1 MKRLVPALLSAL
13 AMTIAAAPALSE
25 TPSLPSMTPPPATGA
40 SIGSS
45 ASISLGSG
53 PHKGKYDFA
62 PTEACVLTA
71 FGKKPLGLSVV
82 FTNERASMSV
92 DMPNIDEK
100 HANEIQVVLVVSDAK
115 PGDVRKVASSVTYEI
130 DTRPDAALEPYQ
142 KAERANKGLS
152 GKATT
157 ALMQKGNAAMLT
169 FSGETPTGV
178 KVEGEVNCRKV
189 DAAQ

>member
-1 MKRLVPALLSAL
+1 MKRLRLLTPLCIALF
-13 AMTIAAAPALSE
+13 AAPAF
-25 TPSLPSMTPPPATGA
+25 PQAPVAPAQAQAPTPPDAA
-40 SIGSS
+40 SSIGSS
-45 ASISLGSG
+45 ASITLGSG
-53 PHKGKYDFA
+53 PHKGRYDFA

-71 FGKKPLGLSVV
+71 FGKKPMGLSVV
-82 FTNERASMSV
+82 FTSETASMSI

-100 HANEIQVVLVVSDAK
+100 HANEIQVVLVVTDAK
-115 PGDVRKVASSVTYEI
+115 PGETRKGASSVTYEI

-157 ALMQKGNAAMLT
+157 TLMQKGGAAMLT

-178 KVEGEVNCRKV
+178 KVSGEVNCRKV
-189 DAAQ
+189 DAA

>member
-1 MKRLVPALLSAL
+1 MNKLVWIVAALV
-13 AMTIAAAPALSE
+13 AAPAL
-25 TPSLPSMTPPPATGA
+25 PQAVAPPRADGA
-40 SIGSS
+40 SSIGSS
-45 ASISLGSG
+45 ASITLTSG
-53 PHKGKYDFA
+53 PHKGRYDFA

-82 FTNERASMSV
+82 FSSDTASMSL

-115 PGDVRKVASSVTYEI
+115 PGETRKASSVTYEI
-130 DTRPDAALEPYQ
+130 DTRPDASLEPYQ

-157 ALMQKGNAAMLT
+157 TLMQKTGSAMLSFT
-169 FSGETPTGV
+169 GETATGV
-178 KVEGEVNCRKV
+178 KLEGEVNCRKV
-189 DAAQ
+189 DAA